1 MKINDRI
8 KERAMKKIGWIGT
21 GVMGK
26 SMCIHILKNGYPLS
40 VYNRTKEKAG
50 ELCKEGAAWLATPGD
65 VAAASD
71 VTFTM
76 VGEPA
81 DVEQVILG
89 KGGVLARSRPGSVIV
104 DMTTSEPSLAR
115 RIYEE
120 AKGKSVSSLD
130 APVSGGDIGAREG
143 TLAIMAGGDEEAFK
157 RVLPVFE
164 LMGKNIAYMGGPGMG
179 QHTKMSNQIVIAAAM
194 VGVVESLLYAR
205 RAGLDLDAVI
215 DIIGKGA
222 ASSWCLNQLGRRIV
236 KGDFAPGF
244 YIRHFV
250 KDMGIALLEARRMK
264 LSLPGLALANQFYIA
279 AMAEGLETEG
289 TQALYKVLDRLNR
302 P

>member
-1 MKINDRI
+1 MKR
-8 KERAMKKIGWIGT
+8 IGWVGT

-26 SMCIHILKNGYPLS
+26 SMCLHILKKGYQLS
-40 VYNRTKEKAG
+40 LYNRTKEKTE
-50 ELCKEGAAWLATPGD
+50 ELCREGASWFDTPGE

-76 VGEPA
+76 VGEPT

-89 KGGVLARSRPGSVIV
+89 KRGILEGSRPGTLIV

-115 RIYEE
+115 LIYEK

-143 TLAIMAGGDEEAFK
+143 TLAIMVGGDEDAFK

-205 RAGLDLDAVI
+205 RAGLDLDALI

-222 ASSWCLNQLGRRIV
+222 ASSWSLNQLGRRIV

-250 KDMGIALLEARRMK
+250 KDMGIALLEARKMK
-264 LSLPGLALANQFYIA
+264 LSLPGLALANQFYTA
-279 AMAEGLETEG
+279 AIAEGLETEG
-289 TQALYKVLDRLNR
+289 TQALYKVLDRLNS

>member
-1 MKINDRI
+1 
-8 KERAMKKIGWIGT
+8 MKKIGWIGT

-26 SMCIHILKNGYPLS
+26 SMCMHILKKGYALS
-40 VYNRTKEKAG
+40 VYNRTKEKTG
-50 ELCKEGAAWLATPGD
+50 ELCSNGAAWLATPGD

-89 KGGVLARSRPGSVIV
+89 KGGVLERSRPGSVIV

-115 RIYEE
+115 QIYEE
-120 AKGKSVSSLD
+120 ATGKYVSSLD

-205 RAGLDLDAVI
+205 RAGLDLNAVI

-222 ASSWCLNQLGRRIV
+222 ASSWSLNQLGRRIV

-244 YIRHFV
+244 YIGHFV

-264 LSLPGLALANQFYIA
+264 LSLPGLALANQFYTA
-279 AMAEGLETEG
+279 AMAQGLETEG

>member
-1 MKINDRI
+1 
-8 KERAMKKIGWIGT
+8 
-21 GVMGK
+21 
-26 SMCIHILKNGYPLS
+26 
-40 VYNRTKEKAG
+40 VYNRTKEKSG
-50 ELCKEGAAWLATPGD
+50 ELCSQGANWLATPGD

-89 KGGVLARSRPGSVIV
+89 KGGVLERSLPGSVIV

-120 AKGKSVSSLD
+120 ATGKYVSSLD

-222 ASSWCLNQLGRRIV
+222 ASSWSLNQLGRRIV

-264 LSLPGLALANQFYIA
+264 LSLPGLALANQFYTA